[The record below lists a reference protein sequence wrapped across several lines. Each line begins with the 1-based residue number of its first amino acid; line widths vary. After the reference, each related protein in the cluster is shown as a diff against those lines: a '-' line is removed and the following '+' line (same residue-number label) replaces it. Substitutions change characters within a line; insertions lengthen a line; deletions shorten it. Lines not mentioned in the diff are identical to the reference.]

1 MASSPAIG
9 LTVTTGVGAVVSSV
23 KFSTLEVATL
33 PAASV
38 WRTLT
43 VLTPSVAVK
52 VVPQTLPLVLYS
64 TTAPASTPLSVRLA
78 LLLILSLVLLP
89 LSQARLRPGV
99 AMVLSMVRASN
110 WGKELT
116 LEGFLATMLTL
127 PLLIAWVGVTVQLPS
142 LPTTVDSIS
151 LVPGIVTSMRS
162 PAVPVP
168 LMVGVSSL
176 VMRSVVTPELL
187 LTSSLATNA
196 GARVSTAYTALAAVP
211 VLPAS
216 SV

>member
-1 MASSPAIG
+1 M
-9 LTVTTGVGAVVSSV
+9 
-23 KFSTLEVATL
+23 

-52 VVPQTLPLVLYS
+52 VVPHTLPLVLYS
-64 TTAPASTPLSVRLA
+64 TTAPVSMPLSVRLA
-78 LLLILSLVLLP
+78 LLLTLSLALLP
-89 LSQARLRPGV
+89 LSQLRLRPGV